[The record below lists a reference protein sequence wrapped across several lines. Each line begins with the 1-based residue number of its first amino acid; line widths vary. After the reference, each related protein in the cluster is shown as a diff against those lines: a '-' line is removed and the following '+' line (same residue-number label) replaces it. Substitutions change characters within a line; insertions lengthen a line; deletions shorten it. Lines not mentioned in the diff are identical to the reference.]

1 MVIAAKIAPCH
12 LEAIPRIRGVESEML
27 TGRVVVAEVGIDA
40 ALAIALSVGIE
51 RTTRMPILADLTSK

>member
-1 MVIAAKIAPCH
+1 MSFGSDPQ
-12 LEAIPRIRGVESEML
+12 IRGVESEML

-51 RTTRMPILADLTSK
+51 RTTRIPILADLTPK